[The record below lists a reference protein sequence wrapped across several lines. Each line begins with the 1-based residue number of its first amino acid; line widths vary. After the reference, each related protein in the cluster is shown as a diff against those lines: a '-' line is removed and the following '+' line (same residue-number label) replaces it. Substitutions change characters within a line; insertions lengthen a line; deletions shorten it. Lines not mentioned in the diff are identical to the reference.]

1 MKLKILLL
9 FIFFSTKLYSQ
20 TTLRDITDVISFM
33 ENKTFYSSEKNLDI
47 KFGFIDSYG
56 TYGISLK
63 SYISGREMK
72 FINIQ
77 VDGRGSFADV
87 SGINPNDGSK
97 FTIRIYNSNKVVVG
111 DAYNSNVY
119 SLKTQNN
126 ERPIKKD
133 VVLKKTTQQKITT
146 PKVEKGVTQKTSV
159 TKKNTTKQNNG
170 VTYIYTT
177 VDNSKSKLKQKYINV
192 ILEDTNLLETNLESN
207 AETDF
212 FINLTKN
219 GKIGSFIATIEG
231 RSTVGYSF
239 RGKELLSTEEQ
250 KLLDSFFVNVEYRKY
265 DKSEG
270 NNSIKEG
277 SLFYVNKDL
286 SNDSPKH
293 VINRFLDHFMK
304 IDNSTN
310 TKSNYVLRDEMY
322 PNDLKKLDQAFT
334 KYGYKRLS
342 KSEYDKDYN
351 SEVVYTLID

>member
-87 SGINPNDGSK
+87 TGSNPIDGNN

-111 DAYNSNVY
+111 DSYNSNVY
-119 SLKTQNN
+119 YLKRQSN
-126 ERPIKKD
+126 ESPIKKD
-133 VVLKKTTQQKITT
+133 VVVKKTIPQKITT
-146 PKVEKGVTQKTSV
+146 PKVEKVTTPKSPV
-159 TKKNTTKQNNG
+159 TKKTTPKQSNG
-170 VTYIYTT
+170 ITYIYTT
-177 VDNSKSKLKQKYINV
+177 VDNSKSKLKQKYVNV
-192 ILEDTNLLETNLESN
+192 ILEDTNLFEADLESN
-207 AETDF
+207 TETDF
-212 FINLTKN
+212 FMSLKKKGIIRSFLT
-219 GKIGSFIATIEG
+219 TIEG
-231 RSTVGYSF
+231 KTTMGYSYY
-239 RGKELLSTEEQ
+239 GKELLSPEDE
-250 KLLDSFFVNVEYRKY
+250 KLLDRFFENIEYRKY
-265 DKSEG
+265 DKSEVT
-270 NNSIKEG
+270 NNKGEG
-277 SLFYVNKDL
+277 SLFYVEKDL
-286 SNDSPKH
+286 SNNSPKRT
-293 VINRFLDHFMK
+293 IKRSLSYFMK
-304 IDNSTN
+304 IDNSTK
-310 TKSNYVLRDEMY
+310 TKSNYVLRDEISTTT
-322 PNDLKKLDQAFT
+322 LEKLDQAFT

-342 KSEYDKDYN
+342 KSEYDKDYE